1 VVKCSE
7 CGFIAARNTQTREL
21 EEIEYKSRQDGNI
34 GRQRYVLIPI
44 CLAMATNIDEEVK
57 KLREQPKYYEK
68 QNEIGETVWPTF
80 PTLVKEILNQER
92 ECTFFT
98 KWQQGF
104 TPKEHREMIDRQAM
118 LKWQTEREDIDK
130 KWQIQQRWFMVVVAG
145 IFTIIGGVIGA
156 IIVLVTSAV
165 K

>member
-1 VVKCSE
+1 
-7 CGFIAARNTQTREL
+7 
-21 EEIEYKSRQDGNI
+21 
-34 GRQRYVLIPI
+34 
-44 CLAMATNIDEEVK
+44 M
-57 KLREQPKYYEK
+57 
-68 QNEIGETVWPTF
+68 
-80 PTLVKEILNQER
+80 NQER